1 MKIRKIKFSDLRTC
15 SKFFKLAYSNPP
27 YNEKWQGDNAYKYL
41 VFKYKYCSKNSYVLI
56 DKNKIIGFIFVNL
69 GYWTNGLQAI
79 IEEIVIDPKNHHQGL
94 GSILMKDTLF
104 KLDKLKVKSIL
115 LWTFKDSLA
124 SKFHKKH
131 GFSAMDD
138 LIIMNRN

>member
-41 VFKYKYCSKNSYVLI
+41 VSKYKYCSKNSYVLI
-56 DKNKIIGFIFVNL
+56 DKNKIIGFILVNL
-69 GYWTNGLQAI
+69 GYWTNGPQAI

-94 GSILMKDTLF
+94 GSILMKNTLL
-104 KLDKLKVKSIL
+104 KLNKLKVKSIL
-115 LWTFKDSLA
+115 LWTLKDSLA

-131 GFSAMDD
+131 GFSVADD
-138 LIIMNRN
+138 LVIMNRN